1 MRFGVCGAFC
11 DGGGQWEPV
20 RGNFGVCGKP
30 GMVGRERSHF
40 EFQELEPQVLPKER
54 FEFSVPI
61 IRRDVELDAPG
72 KAEHGAVWD

>member
-1 MRFGVCGAFC
+1 
-11 DGGGQWEPV
+11 
-20 RGNFGVCGKP
+20 
-30 GMVGRERSHF
+30 MVGRERSHF